1 MTSQHRYLKPL
12 VIASTAIAIALSF
25 SCSTMKRQASA
36 RNVRDVNYAN
46 KSGFRQSRDLQ
57 RSSITGSVAQ
67 PNSQRSSLII
77 PIDGSAP
84 VKIISKSQSR
94 PNTTVAA
101 SNGDLMST
109 GKVLEAL
116 VVPSQPGFVRSPYTQ
131 PARLIVVKEA
141 TPGSTMICPYT
152 HKPFIV
158 PTGFVNAPAPKPRT
172 DNIVSTQ
179 PRSTTPVESSTLTPA
194 VASNRQ
200 SSISSGS
207 EFGSVFPSSDAAKT
221 SPLKSNFANAP
232 VNITPPTEGAA
243 MQEAPYGELIPGRP
257 GFVNSPYAAKNQ
269 LVDVTGLPV
278 GMEVKCPYSGK
289 LFRVPSAEMAS
300 SKATAPSTTPEQPAR
315 N

>member
-36 RNVRDVNYAN
+36 RSVRDVNYAN
-46 KSGFRQSRDLQ
+46 KSGFRQNREMQ
-57 RSSITGSVAQ
+57 RSSITGSVAEA
-67 PNSQRSSLII
+67 NSQRSSLII

-84 VKIISKSQSR
+84 VKILTKPQSQ
-94 PNTTVAA
+94 PNTTVLAGNA
-101 SNGDLMST
+101 DMMST
-109 GKVLEAL
+109 GKVLEAI
-116 VVPSQPGFVRSPYTQ
+116 VVTSQPGFVRSPYTQ

-158 PTGFVNAPAPKPRT
+158 PSGFVNAPAPKPRT

-179 PRSTTPVESSTLTPA
+179 PRNTTPSESTKPGTT
-194 VASNRQ
+194 VASNKT
-200 SSISSGS
+200 SVSSGS
-207 EFGSVFPSSDAAKT
+207 EFGSVFPTSDAAKS

-243 MQEAPYGELIPGRP
+243 MQEVPYGELIPGRP

-300 SKATAPSTTPEQPAR
+300 SKTTTPSTSPEQPAS